1 MAGLPKVELDPPP
14 GINPVIQGAFSMRSA
29 LFCLPIL
36 VLVATGA
43 RASDP
48 PHVMTWDPGCEHM
61 MSTGYFE
68 LPPGQSVEIPLDFS
82 QCAPEQLGDLIV
94 YGYRLGKNSAPQ
106 LTARDNVRFTVTEQ
120 ATGATTSS
128 DTGYLVT
135 PLATT
140 GYCVLR
146 TQNISQRKSLTVS
159 LRSRSGL

>member
-1 MAGLPKVELDPPP
+1 
-14 GINPVIQGAFSMRSA
+14 MRTA

-36 VLVATGA
+36 MFIATGA

-48 PHVMTWDPGCEHM
+48 PYVMTWDPGCEHM

-68 LPPGQSVEIPLDFS
+68 LPPGQSVEIQLDFS
-82 QCAPEQLGDLIV
+82 RCAPEQLGDLIV

-106 LTARDNVRFTVTEQ
+106 LTSRDNVLFTVTEQ
-120 ATGATTSS
+120 ATGVTTSS
-128 DTGYLVT
+128 DTGYLLT
-135 PLATT
+135 PLSTT

-146 TQNISQRKSLTVS
+146 AENTSQRKSLTVS